1 VKIFVGGE
9 GPGELGKWAEPVEA
23 RASSKRGDGV
33 LVALVRRI
41 HSECTVVDGILWK
54 SIRKLQSGGHRSA
67 EERNLL
73 GLELAARE
81 SGAEC
86 LVWSRDTDQNDER
99 RKQLKNAMRE
109 LTHPSVGCPVDPCL
123 ESWAL
128 ALARKHSKPDLLT
141 SARVKELAKL
151 HEINSAE
158 AMETLAQTESLEEL
172 PSPSLKQWLKTC
184 RAAPTAQLE
193 PRGDPDPHDGST

>member
-23 RASSKRGDGV
+23 RAHSKRGDGV

-41 HSECTVVDGILWK
+41 HSDCTVVGGIPWK
-54 SIRKLQSGGHRSA
+54 SIRKLRPGGHRSA

-73 GLELAARE
+73 GLEVLARE
-81 SGAEC
+81 SGSDC
-86 LVWSRDTDQNDER
+86 LVWSRDTDQDDER
-99 RKQLKNAMRE
+99 REQLRHAMRE

-128 ALARKHSKPDLLT
+128 ALARKHNSPDTLT
-141 SARVKELAKL
+141 STKAKALAKQ
-151 HEINSAE
+151 HEIGSVD
-158 AMETLAQTESLEEL
+158 AMERLAQTQPLEEL
-172 PSPSLKQWLKTC
+172 RSPSLNQWLTTC
-184 RAAPTAQLE
+184 STAPTSSASA
-193 PRGDPDPHDGST
+193 RGNPSHE